1 MTGVTGGR
9 TQMHWQL
16 RLACAGWLTV
26 AAGVPAGPPTAVF
39 AQQSQPL
46 RIRVTP
52 AVAQPPASVTVRAD
66 VEAHDDNRS
75 LEVTAEADHFL
86 ASSRVPL
93 EGRKGPRFT
102 EIYFDNLPAGTYTV
116 TAVLNGSMGPRARVT
131 RTVLVGSPP
140 DGLQ

>member
-1 MTGVTGGR
+1 M
-9 TQMHWQL
+9 QWPL
-16 RLACAGWLTV
+16 WLACAGWWTV
-26 AAGVPAGPPTAVF
+26 AAGLPAAPWASVF
-39 AQQSQPL
+39 AQESQSQPL

-52 AVAQPPASVTVRAD
+52 VVAQPPASVTVRAD
-66 VEAHDDNRS
+66 VAAHDDNRS

-93 EGRKGPRFT
+93 EGSKGPRFT

-140 DGLQ
+140 DGLP